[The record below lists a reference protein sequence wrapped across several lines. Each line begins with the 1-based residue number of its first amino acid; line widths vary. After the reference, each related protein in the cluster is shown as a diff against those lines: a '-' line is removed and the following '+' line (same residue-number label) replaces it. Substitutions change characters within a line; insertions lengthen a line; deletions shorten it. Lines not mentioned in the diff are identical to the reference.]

1 LTLRVA
7 WIGLFGALVCLT
19 FYAYSVPGG
28 YFEPTLVALWGWV
41 LVGASWFVSVATRLL
56 RRRGLRPGDAVVPV
70 LVLVVGTLLVVDAP
84 LQARYRLSR
93 SAMNAT
99 AKRVIA
105 HPERARTIHRIGL
118 WRAGRVEKIPGGM
131 RFTVSGA
138 RFVDDHGFAYSPHG
152 KPAKV
157 GAEDVYTHLD
167 GPWYLWD
174 ESW

>member
-1 LTLRVA
+1 LALRVA
-7 WIGLFGALVCLT
+7 WIGLLGALVCLT
-19 FYAYSVPGG
+19 LYAYSVPGG
-28 YFEPTLVALWGWV
+28 YFELTLAATWGWV
-41 LVGASWFVSVATRLL
+41 LVGASWLVSVAKRLL
-56 RRRGLRPGDAVVPV
+56 RRRPLRLADAVAPV
-70 LVLVVGTLLVVDAP
+70 VVLVVGTLLVFDAP

-99 AKRVIA
+99 AKRVVA
-105 HPERARTIHRIGL
+105 HPEQARTIHRIGL
-118 WRAGRVEKIPGGM
+118 WRTDRVEKIPGGM

-138 RFVDDHGFAYSPHG
+138 RFVDDHGFVYSPQG

-157 GAEDVYTHLD
+157 GAEDVYTHFD